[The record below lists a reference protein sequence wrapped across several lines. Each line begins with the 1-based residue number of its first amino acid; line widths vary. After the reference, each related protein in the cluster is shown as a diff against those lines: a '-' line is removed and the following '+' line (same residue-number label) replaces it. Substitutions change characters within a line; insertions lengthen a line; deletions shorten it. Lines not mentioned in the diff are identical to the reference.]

1 MKEKT
6 DEWFYFNQLQN
17 GALIPET
24 VQTAYCLNNS
34 PDAISDTD
42 THSSSGTMGMPDD
55 LHMSSDIF
63 FILREAGGQK
73 IT

>member
-24 VQTAYCLNNS
+24 VQNCFLLKQLT
-34 PDAISDTD
+34 
-42 THSSSGTMGMPDD
+42 
-55 LHMSSDIF
+55 
-63 FILREAGGQK
+63 
-73 IT
+73 